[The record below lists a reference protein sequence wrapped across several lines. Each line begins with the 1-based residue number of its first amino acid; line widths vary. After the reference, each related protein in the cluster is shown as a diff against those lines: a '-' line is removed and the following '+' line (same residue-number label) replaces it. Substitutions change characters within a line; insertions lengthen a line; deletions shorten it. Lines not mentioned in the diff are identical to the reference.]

1 MNSEIQK
8 LLNDLIFQLSFK
20 TMLRKEKDKLI
31 SRIKGLIDNYGG
43 TMICN

>member
-31 SRIKGLIDNYGG
+31 SRIKGLIEDNGG
-43 TMICN
+43 KL

>member
-20 TMLRKEKDKLI
+20 TMMRKEKNKLI
-31 SRIKGLIDNYGG
+31 IRIKGLIDNYGG
-43 TMICN
+43 QL

>member
-20 TMLRKEKDKLI
+20 VMLRKEKDKLI
-31 SRIKGLIDNYGG
+31 IRIKGLIDNYGG
-43 TMICN
+43 QL

>member
-20 TMLRKEKDKLI
+20 TMMRKEKDKLI
-31 SRIKGLIDNYGG
+31 SRIKGLIEDVGG
-43 TMICN
+43 EVKCN